1 MSKIGQRFRRLRD
14 DGRTGLVTYV
24 TAGDP
29 SLARTPGILRALDGA
44 GADVLEVGVPFSDPL
59 ADGPVIQR
67 AAERALAGGATLRAT
82 LEMVQSVRAS
92 IAAPIVIFSYVNPI
106 FAMGVD
112 RFAALAAAAGVD
124 GVLTLDL
131 PIEEAHEVRAALIAA
146 QLDPIFL
153 VSPTTTVRRIRAAA
167 ELSRGFLYGI
177 SRLGVTGARDELA
190 NGAAEMAARIRAAT
204 DMPLALGFGVSKP
217 EHVAAIGQW
226 ADAAVV
232 GSGLVRVIEETGDG
246 ASVEGRVAEYVG
258 WLRSKIGAGV

>member
-1 MSKIGQRFRRLRD
+1 MRD
-14 DGRTGLVTYV
+14 EGRTGLVTYV

-29 SLARTPGILRALDGA
+29 SLARTPGILRALVAA

-67 AAERALAGGATLRAT
+67 AAQRALAQGTTLQAT
-82 LEMVQSVRAS
+82 LEMVKAVRGS
-92 IAAPIVIFSYVNPI
+92 IAAPVVIFSYVNPI
-106 FAMGVD
+106 LTMGVD
-112 RFAALAAAAGVD
+112 RFAARASAAGVD

-146 QLDPIFL
+146 NLDPIFL
-153 VSPTTTVRRIRAAA
+153 VSPTTTAPRIRTAA

-177 SRLGVTGARDELA
+177 SRLGVTGARAELA
-190 NGAAEMAARIRAAT
+190 NGAAEMAARIRAVT
-204 DMPLALGFGVSKP
+204 DMPVALGFGVSKP

-232 GSGLVRVIEETGDG
+232 GSGLVRVIEEAGDTPI
-246 ASVEGRVAEYVG
+246 VERRVVEYVE
-258 WLRSKIGAGV
+258 WLRSEIGAKA

>member
-59 ADGPVIQR
+59 ADGSVIQR
-67 AAERALAGGATLRAT
+67 AAERALAGGATLRST

-106 FAMGVD
+106 LAMGVD

-131 PIEEAHEVRAALIAA
+131 PIEEAHEVRAALIAVK
-146 QLDPIFL
+146 LDPIFL

-167 ELSRGFLYGI
+167 DLSRGFLYGI
-177 SRLGVTGARDELA
+177 SRLGVTGMRTELA
-190 NGAAEMAARIRAAT
+190 SGAAEMAARIRAET
-204 DMPLALGFGVSKP
+204 GMPLALGFGVSKP

-232 GSGLVRVIEETGDG
+232 GSGLVRVIEETGDA
-246 ASVEGRVAEYVG
+246 ASVEGRVAKYVG

>member
-1 MSKIGQRFRRLRD
+1 MSIIGQRFRRLRD
-14 DGRTGLVTYV
+14 EGRTGLVTYV

-29 SLARTPGILRALDGA
+29 SLARTPAILRALDFA

-67 AAERALAGGATLRAT
+67 AAQRALAQGTTLQAT
-82 LEMVQSVRAS
+82 LEMVEAVRGS
-92 IAAPIVIFSYVNPI
+92 IAAPVVIFSYVNPI
-106 FAMGVD
+106 LTMGVD
-112 RFAALAAAAGVD
+112 RFATRASAAGVD

-146 QLDPIFL
+146 DLDPIFL
-153 VSPTTTVRRIRAAA
+153 VSPTTTVPRIRTAA

-177 SRLGVTGARDELA
+177 SRLGVTGARAELA
-190 NGAAEMAARIRAAT
+190 NGAAEMAARIRAVT
-204 DMPLALGFGVSKP
+204 DLPVALGFGVSKP

-232 GSGLVRVIEETGDG
+232 GSGLVRVIEEAGDTPM
-246 ASVEGRVAEYVG
+246 VERRVVEYVK
-258 WLRSKIGAGV
+258 WLRSEIGVKA